1 MNRIYQGRV
10 SHVEI
15 LSFSASD
22 GETRTVWET
31 ARGVRRSRNPAGQ
44 ASGNER
50 VNVAQPDEGRLGK
63 TMQRERKK
71 GEVSKSSPWQPLGNW
86 QDILWQHHEL
96 FQDRVL
102 KKKQFGRVRKN
113 KVWLFAATATDH
125 LSSAMGK
132 ALTIQTV
139 KYEI

>member
-71 GEVSKSSPWQPLGNW
+71 GEVSKLNSWQPLDPDPKIARDKW
-86 QDILWQHHEL
+86 QALLWHHHEL
-96 FQDRVL
+96 FQDAVN
-102 KKKQFGRVRKN
+102 F
-113 KVWLFAATATDH
+113 
-125 LSSAMGK
+125 
-132 ALTIQTV
+132 
-139 KYEI
+139 